1 MPLNILSKFTGNL
14 RNALAKAINL
24 AWQYKQSQVM
34 PFHLYISLT
43 EQLGSIAAEILQKT
57 KLTSE
62 DLKKYLAQ
70 INAGSIA
77 PFPQLSPLTAKILEK
92 ATIIA
97 YNHQHI
103 YIGTEHLLL
112 ALLQNP
118 DEHLLRL
125 WKQYN
130 VNVEALKKQLINI
143 LKNTSRIPN
152 LAAIF
157 NNEEETVTDE
167 MDEDLQLNNAS
178 SALNFFCTDLTNQQ
192 IQNKI
197 DPVIGRGK
205 EIERMIHILSR
216 RTKNNPVLLGE
227 AGVGKTAIVE
237 GLAKMILEKKVPDI
251 LLDKKI
257 YRLDLGL
264 VVAGT
269 MYRGEFEARFK
280 QIINEIERNPNII
293 LFVDEIHSLIGA
305 GGAGGAGNTMDAAN
319 ILKPSLARGEVRCIG
334 ATTLAEYKK
343 HIESDTALDR
353 RFQPIIIEEP
363 SPEETIE
370 IINGIKN
377 NYEKYHRVK
386 ITDEAIKAA
395 VKFSTRYIQ
404 EKFLPDK
411 AIDLIDEA
419 SAKIK
424 INEPLEPEYLMLRQ
438 LKKQLEEL
446 NKQKINLVKQEK
458 FAEAL
463 KIKEEENNVQKKI
476 ASLQNSQALVPT
488 KFLGE
493 VKEKDIAEIISK
505 ITNVQ
510 TSELLAE
517 EKNQLLNLHKILNQY
532 IIGQEEITKSVADFI
547 RRSRAGLTSAHRP
560 TASFIFLGPSGVGKT
575 ELAKT
580 LAKILF
586 GDEKALIRLD
596 MSEYSEK
603 FNISKLI
610 GAPAGYVGYKESVY
624 LVDQVKKH
632 PYSIVLFDEIEK
644 AHPDVFN
651 LLLQILEDG
660 HITDATGRKINF
672 KNTIIIM
679 TSNIGLKEF
688 SQQAKI
694 GFGEEQKKSLLDYEE
709 VKNHVLKQMKNH
721 FRPEFLNR
729 IDKIIVFKPLQ
740 INDLIKIAE
749 LEIKKLEDRLKEKN
763 ITLKFSPSTL
773 KYIAQSSFSPDQGA
787 RAIRKTIEELIEGP
801 LAEKILADKIKAKN
815 AVSIGL
821 KNKQLTFSR

>member
-1 MPLNILSKFTGNL
+1 MPFNILNKFTSNL

-34 PFHLYISLT
+34 PFHLYLGLA
-43 EQLGSIAAEILQKT
+43 EQTGSIAGEILQKT
-57 KLTSE
+57 KLTAA

-70 INAGSIA
+70 INAGALS
-77 PFPQLSPLTAKILEK
+77 PFPQLSPQTAKTLEK
-92 ATIIA
+92 ATVIA
-97 YNHQHI
+97 FNHQHV

-130 VNVEALKKQLINI
+130 VNTETLKKQLINI
-143 LKNTSRIPN
+143 LKNTSRFPN
-152 LAAIF
+152 LSTIF
-157 NNEEETVTDE
+157 NDAEETAIMENEEMPLPNT
-167 MDEDLQLNNAS
+167 AS
-178 SALNFFCTDLTNQQ
+178 SALNFFCTDLTNDK
-192 IQNKI
+192 IQSKI
-197 DPVIGRGK
+197 DPVIGREK

-237 GLAKMILEKKVPDI
+237 GLAKRIIEKKVPEI

-280 QIINEIERNPNII
+280 QIIEELEKNTNII
-293 LFVDEIHSLIGA
+293 LFIDEIHTLMGA
-305 GGAGGAGNTMDAAN
+305 GGSGGNNTMDAAN

-334 ATTLAEYKK
+334 ATTSAEYKK

-363 SPEETIE
+363 SSEETVE

-386 ITDEAIKAA
+386 ITHEAIIAA
-395 VKFSTRYIQ
+395 VKLSSRYIQ

-419 SAKIK
+419 AAKIK
-424 INEPLEPEYLMLRQ
+424 INEPLEPEFLMIRQ
-438 LKKQLEEL
+438 LEKQLEEL
-446 NKQKINLVKQEK
+446 SRHKISLVKQEQ

-463 KIKEEENNVQKKI
+463 KIKDEEKNIKQRLNE
-476 ASLQNSQALVPT
+476 LQNSQAHAPIA
-488 KFLGE
+488 FLGE

-505 ITNVQ
+505 ITNVP
-510 TSELLAE
+510 TNELLSE
-517 EKNQLLNLHKILNQY
+517 EKKQLLNLHETLDQY
-532 IIGQEEITKSVADFI
+532 IIGQKEATKSIADFI
-547 RRSRAGLTSAHRP
+547 RRSRAGLTSPHRP
-560 TASFIFLGPSGVGKT
+560 AASFIFLGPSGVGKT

-580 LAKILF
+580 LARILF

-644 AHPDVFN
+644 AHPDIFN

-688 SQQAKI
+688 SQQARI
-694 GFGEEQKKSLLDYEE
+694 GFGEDKKTSLTNYEE
-709 VKNHVLKQMKNH
+709 VKNHVLKQMKDH
-721 FRPEFLNR
+721 FKPEFLNR
-729 IDKIIVFKPLQ
+729 IDKIIVFKPLKLD
-740 INDLIKIAE
+740 DLIKIAE
-749 LEIKKLEDRLKEKN
+749 LEAQKLANRLEEKT
-763 ITLKFSPSTL
+763 ITLKLSKKIL
-773 KYIAQSSFSPDQGA
+773 KYIAESSFSPDQGA
-787 RAIRKTIEELIEGP
+787 RAIRKTIEEIIEGP
-801 LAEKILADKIKAKN
+801 LAEKILAEKIQNKSTVKIK
-815 AVSIGL
+815 L
-821 KNKQLTFSR
+821 KNKQLTFS

>member
-34 PFHLYISLT
+34 PFHLYVSLT
-43 EQLGSIAAEILQKT
+43 EQSGSIAAEILQKT

-70 INAGSIA
+70 INAGA
-77 PFPQLSPLTAKILEK
+77 VTPFPQLSPLTARILEK
-92 ATIIA
+92 ASIIA

-112 ALLQNP
+112 AILQNP
-118 DEHLLRL
+118 DDHLLRL

-130 VNVEALKKQLINI
+130 VNVETLKKQLLNI

-157 NNEEETVTDE
+157 NNDEDIISEETDE
-167 MDEDLQLNNAS
+167 SAPFNGAS
-178 SALNFFCTDLTNQQ
+178 SALNFFCTDLTNPQ
-192 IQNKI
+192 IQSKI
-197 DPVIGRGK
+197 DPVVGRAK

-280 QIINEIERNPNII
+280 QIIEEIEKNPNII
-293 LFVDEIHSLIGA
+293 LFVDEIHTLIGA
-305 GGAGGAGNTMDAAN
+305 GGSGGAGNTMDAAN

-370 IINGIKN
+370 IISGIKD

-395 VKFSTRYIQ
+395 VKLSTRYIQ

-424 INEPLEPEYLMLRQ
+424 INEPLEPEYLMIRQ
-438 LKKQLEEL
+438 LEKQLEEL
-446 NKQKINLVKQEK
+446 GKQKISLVKREK

-463 KIKEEENNVQKKI
+463 RIKGEEKNIQTKLTT
-476 ASLQNSQALVPT
+476 LQNAQSLAPV

-493 VKEKDIAEIISK
+493 VKEKDVAEIISK
-505 ITNVQ
+505 ITNVP

-517 EKNQLLNLHKILNQY
+517 EKNQLLNLHHTLNKF
-532 IIGQEEITKSVADFI
+532 IIGQEEVTKSVADFV
-547 RRSRAGLTSAHRP
+547 RRSRAGLTSSQRP

-580 LAKILF
+580 LAKTLF

-644 AHPDVFN
+644 AHPDIFN

-694 GFGEEQKKSLLDYEE
+694 GFADEKKTSAASYEE
-709 VKNHVLKQMKNH
+709 VKNHVLKQMKDQ
-721 FRPEFLNR
+721 FKPEFLNR
-729 IDKIIVFKPLQ
+729 IDKIIVFRPLK
-740 INDLIKIAE
+740 IDDLIKIAA
-749 LEIKKLEDRLKEKN
+749 LEIKKLEDRLKDKN
-763 ITLKFSPSTL
+763 ITLKFSPATL
-773 KYIAQSSFSPDQGA
+773 KYIAETSFSPDQGA

-815 AVSIGL
+815 AVTIGL
-821 KNKQLTFSR
+821 KNKQLTFSK